1 MKGDLD
7 LYQPQ
12 HQPLVTVADTS
23 EFENVFE
30 EPPTPKEVA
39 FPKGLLLLR
48 RFFTAYLL
56 RPVTLNAQQEVKMPE
71 GLDLDAWIV
80 APKHAV
86 HDDDHT
92 EERGKKRKKK
102 GGKGKENGHT
112 RSKRTDNQYTEGVQ
126 AEEDEVELAAVSHR
140 TV

>member
-12 HQPLVTVADTS
+12 PLVTVADAS

-30 EPPTPKEVA
+30 EPPATKEAA

-48 RFFTAYLL
+48 RFFTAYIL
-56 RPVTLNAQQEVKMPE
+56 RPVALNAQQEVKMPE

-80 APKHAV
+80 APKHMV

-92 EERGKKRKKK
+92 EERGKKKKKK

-112 RSKRTDNQYTEGVQ
+112 RSKRTDSQHTEGVQ
-126 AEEDEVELAAVSHR
+126 VQEDEVELAAVSHR